1 MQTYTFNWTF
11 KRFVGQ
17 SEWKPNNI
25 SIVTCRTLKWNFSR
39 CGLLFHPIVITFS
52 FFNNLCAI
60 TKDRPKP
67 GLLEI
72 RHTTIII
79 TIRDYEIQF
88 IIITITWY
96 GFFFLN
102 TTATLSDQL
111 SLSISNAD
119 SKCPLSFRLFFNYS
133 RAIFFCLFVCL
144 SAWMRVKTDQQTTDD
159 EILTVNRLVKTTEIH
174 QNLQKFVTIRD
185 TACVCVCVNFSLFW
199 RYFRRSMTHNQW
211 SAQPTAAHWPRNIST
226 RHSRFF
232 PAACSL
238 PLTFFRCNR
247 FKAFPKLWHFQL

>member
-133 RAIFFCLFVCL
+133 RAIFFCLFVCFECMN
-144 SAWMRVKTDQQTTDD
+144 ARKNRPTDHWRWNPDSKQACKNNGNSSEPT
-159 EILTVNRLVKTTEIH
+159 K
-174 QNLQKFVTIRD
+174 IRD
-185 TACVCVCVNFSLFW
+185 DTRYCVCVCVCEL
-199 RYFRRSMTHNQW
+199 
-211 SAQPTAAHWPRNIST
+211 
-226 RHSRFF
+226 
-232 PAACSL
+232 
-238 PLTFFRCNR
+238 
-247 FKAFPKLWHFQL
+247 